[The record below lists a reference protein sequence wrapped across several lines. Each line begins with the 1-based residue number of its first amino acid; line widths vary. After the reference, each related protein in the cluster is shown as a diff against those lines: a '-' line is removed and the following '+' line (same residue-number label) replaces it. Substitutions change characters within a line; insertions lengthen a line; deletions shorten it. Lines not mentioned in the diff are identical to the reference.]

1 MENQLHHQEDAAL
14 VQDYITGNEKALEML
29 ILRHKLKI
37 YNFIYSKVFDR
48 YTAEDIFQET
58 FIKVIKTLKRGV
70 YNEEGK
76 FLPWVMRIAHN
87 LVIDFFRKNNR
98 IPTFDNSDEFDIF
111 QLIGDGNPTAEKAMI
126 EQQVVEDLQ
135 NLIVQLPDDQK
146 DVLTMRLYKDM
157 SFKEIAQSTGVSIN
171 TALGRMRYA
180 IINLRKLIEEN
191 QIILSVYLIIHLYR
205 KFSI

>member
-1 MENQLHHQEDAAL
+1 METQLQLQEDAAL
-14 VQDYITGNEKALEML
+14 VQDYINGNERALEML
-29 ILRHKLKI
+29 IKRHKLKI

-48 YTAEDIFQET
+48 DTAEDIFQET
-58 FIKVIKTLKRGV
+58 FIKVIRTLKRGL

-111 QLIGDGNPTAEKAMI
+111 QLIGDGNPTAEKVMI
-126 EQQVVEDLQ
+126 EEQVVEDLQ
-135 NLIVQLPDDQK
+135 NLIAKLPEDQK

-157 SFKEIAQSTGVSIN
+157 SFKEIAESTGVSIN

-191 QIILSVYLIIHLYR
+191 QIILSA
-205 KFSI
+205 

>member
-1 MENQLHHQEDAAL
+1 MDMQLQQLDDAVL
-14 VQDYITGNEKALEML
+14 VSDYIKGNERALEVL
-29 ILRHKLKI
+29 VLRHKLKI

-48 YTAEDIFQET
+48 DTAEDIFQET

-98 IPTFDNSDEFDIF
+98 IPTFDNNEEYDIF
-111 QLIGDGNPTAEKAMI
+111 QLISDGSPTAERSMI
-126 EQQVVEDLQ
+126 DEQVVEDLQ
-135 NLIVQLPDDQK
+135 KLIVELPDDQK

-157 SFKEIAQSTGVSIN
+157 SFKEIAESTGVSIN

-180 IINLRKLIEEN
+180 IINLRKMIDEH
-191 QIILSVYLIIHLYR
+191 QIILSA
-205 KFSI
+205 

>member
-1 MENQLHHQEDAAL
+1 MEKQLQLQDDAAL
-14 VQDYITGNEKALEML
+14 VQDYINGNERALEML
-29 ILRHKLKI
+29 IKRHKLRI

-48 YTAEDIFQET
+48 DTAEDIFQET

-98 IPTFDNSDEFDIF
+98 IPTFDNSEEFDIF
-111 QLIGDGNPTAEKAMI
+111 QLISDGNPTAEKTMI
-126 EQQVVEDLQ
+126 QEQVVEDLQ
-135 NLIVQLPDDQK
+135 NLIYQLPNDQK

-157 SFKEIAQSTGVSIN
+157 SFKEIAESTGVSIN

-180 IINLRKLIEEN
+180 IINLRKLIDEN
-191 QIILSVYLIIHLYR
+191 QIILSA
-205 KFSI
+205 

>member
-1 MENQLHHQEDAAL
+1 MENRLQHQDDAAL
-14 VQDYITGNEKALEML
+14 VQDYINGNERALEML
-29 ILRHKLKI
+29 IIRHKLKI

-48 YTAEDIFQET
+48 DTAEDIFQET
-58 FIKVIKTLKRGV
+58 FIKVIRTLKRGV

-98 IPTFDNSDEFDIF
+98 IPTFDNNDEFDIF
-111 QLIGDGNPTAEKAMI
+111 QLIGDGNPTAERVMI
-126 EQQVVEDLQ
+126 EEQVVEDLQ
-135 NLIVQLPDDQK
+135 KLIVELPDDQK

-157 SFKEIAQSTGVSIN
+157 SFKEIAESTGVSIN

-191 QIILSVYLIIHLYR
+191 QIILSA
-205 KFSI
+205 

>member
-1 MENQLHHQEDAAL
+1 MEKHLQLQDDAAL
-14 VQDYITGNEKALEML
+14 VQDYVNGNERALEIL
-29 ILRHKLKI
+29 IKRHKLRI

-48 YTAEDIFQET
+48 NTAEDIFQET

-76 FLPWVMRIAHN
+76 FLSWVMRIAHN

-98 IPTFDNSDEFDIF
+98 IPTFDNSEEFDIF
-111 QLIGDGNPTAEKAMI
+111 QLISDGNPTAEKTMI
-126 EQQVVEDLQ
+126 EEQVVEDLQ
-135 NLIVQLPDDQK
+135 NLIHQLPVDQK

-157 SFKEIAQSTGVSIN
+157 SFKEIAESTGVSIN

-180 IINLRKLIEEN
+180 IINLRKLIDEN
-191 QIILSVYLIIHLYR
+191 QIILSA
-205 KFSI
+205 

>member
-1 MENQLHHQEDAAL
+1 MEKQLQLQDDAAL
-14 VQDYITGNEKALEML
+14 VQDYVNGNERALEML
-29 ILRHKLKI
+29 ILRHKLRI

-48 YTAEDIFQET
+48 DTAEDIFQET

-98 IPTFDNSDEFDIF
+98 IPTFDNSEEFDIF
-111 QLIGDGNPTAEKAMI
+111 QLISDGNPSAEKTMI
-126 EQQVVEDLQ
+126 EEQVVEDLQ
-135 NLIVQLPDDQK
+135 NLIHQLPDDQK

-157 SFKEIAQSTGVSIN
+157 SFKEIAESTGVSIN

-180 IINLRKLIEEN
+180 IINLRKLIDEN
-191 QIILSVYLIIHLYR
+191 QIILSA
-205 KFSI
+205 